1 MSWLTAVVNHAHANL
16 LALDPGMLPR
26 QYLRERGVTDEEIIT
41 YKIGYWA
48 DAPEPTQCSEEFWKW
63 CHKFGYN
70 RLTFPLTDPFGT
82 PIGVQAR
89 HLGDKGYENFVL
101 KPRELFVPCFGLHV
115 ALPEIFR
122 SNRVVLVEG
131 VFDYLAA
138 SKVAKD
144 SLATLTANLSNGQR
158 RLLSRY
164 VSMAICLFDM
174 DKTGRRGCYKLA
186 GLEVPPEYRLPEDIS
201 KTKLKPPPFQVVF
214 PFYSAHDPDDLRKQ
228 QKWQELQKLVSL
240 QPVYAR

>member
-1 MSWLTAVVNHAHANL
+1 MNWLKDMVEQAHVTL
-16 LALDPGMLPR
+16 LALDPATPPR
-26 QYLRERGVTDEEIIT
+26 QYLRERGVTDQDIVT
-41 YKIGYWA
+41 YKLGYWPV
-48 DAPEPTQCSEEFWKW
+48 APEPTQCNEEFWKW
-63 CHKFGYN
+63 CHKYGYN
-70 RLTFPLTDPFGT
+70 RLTFPLTGPFGE
-82 PIGVQAR
+82 PIGIQAR

-115 ALPEIFR
+115 ALPEIFT

-131 VFDYLAA
+131 VFDYFATV
-138 SKVAKD
+138 KVAKD
-144 SLATLTANLSNGQR
+144 TLATLTANLSGAQR

-174 DKTGRRGCYKLA
+174 DSTGRRGCYKLA
-186 GLEVPPEYRLPEDIS
+186 GLEVPPQYRLPEDVT

-214 PFYSAHDPDDLRKQ
+214 PFYSEHDPDDLRKK
-228 QKWQELQKLVSL
+228 QKWPELQKLVSL